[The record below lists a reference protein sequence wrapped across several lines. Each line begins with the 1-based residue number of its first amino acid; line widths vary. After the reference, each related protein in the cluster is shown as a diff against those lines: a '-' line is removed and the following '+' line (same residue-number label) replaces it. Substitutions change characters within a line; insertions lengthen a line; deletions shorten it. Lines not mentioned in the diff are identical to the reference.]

1 MFKKL
6 LILSV
11 VLTVCACGNKGI
23 TLGKTEVISYESLG
37 NGVAEISLKF
47 YENNTF
53 LFDLES
59 IPQPEIDDEP
69 IKISEIGTYTTDG
82 NWNQLNFKNLKF
94 NLRAIFDED
103 FLDSN
108 EFQVID
114 DSTVRIN
121 TAQRIIPIWGIVCEK
136 K

>member
-1 MFKKL
+1 MVRKL

-11 VLTVCACGNKGI
+11 VITLCACGNKGI
-23 TLGKTEVISYESLG
+23 TLGKTEVIAYESLG
-37 NGVAEISLKF
+37 NGMAEISLKF

-53 LFDLES
+53 LFDLKS
-59 IPQPEIDDEP
+59 IPQPEIDDKS

-82 NWNQLNFKNLKF
+82 SWHQLNFQNQKF

-108 EFQVID
+108 EFQVVD
-114 DSTVRIN
+114 DFTVRIN
-121 TAQRIIPIWGIVCEK
+121 TSQKVIPIWGIACEK